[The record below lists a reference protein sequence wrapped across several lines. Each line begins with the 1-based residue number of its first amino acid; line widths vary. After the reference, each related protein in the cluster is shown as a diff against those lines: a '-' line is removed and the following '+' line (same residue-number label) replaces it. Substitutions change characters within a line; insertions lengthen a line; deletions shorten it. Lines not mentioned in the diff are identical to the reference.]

1 VAVEEQGTGLM
12 RKATRREGR
21 LAVVLVA
28 AGLLLAA
35 CGAGA
40 PHVIGP
46 GAKSTT
52 TSPTSTPPSTAPG
65 PAPTTAPTTTT
76 TLPGSLTPAEVNQ
89 IDAELNT
96 LENSLTQ
103 TSNSLSTQNSGDSG
117 S

>member
-1 VAVEEQGTGLM
+1 VAVEEEGTGVM
-12 RKATRREGR
+12 RKARPRDGR

-46 GAKSTT
+46 GARSTT
-52 TSPTSTPPSTAPG
+52 TTPTSTPSSTTPSS
-65 PAPTTAPTTTT
+65 APTTAPTTTT

-103 TSNSLSTQNSGDSG
+103 TSNSLANQNSGDAG